1 LNYEPKTII
10 RLDELGKRNIMSNLQ
25 IPERVEL
32 EQSTYSITTGK
43 FTLQPLEKGFGVT
56 MGNSMRRVLLSSL
69 PGTAITAIRVEGI
82 HHEFST
88 IKGMVEDVA
97 DFILNLKQVRI
108 KPINKKVSKV
118 TLHVKGPGKLK
129 AGDIQKASAE
139 VEVLNLDHHLASLNK
154 DADFEI
160 ELRLGRGK
168 GYVPA
173 EENKSLDQP
182 LGTIAI
188 DSIFTPIANVRY
200 TVEPTRVGGQ
210 TDFEKLVLDIET
222 DGSVTPEEAV
232 TYAAKILRDHLQL
245 FINFGVEPEAEKAE
259 TEQEAEVGRV
269 RKILRLSVDELEL
282 SVRSHNCLRSANIKT
297 LADLVHR
304 SESELL
310 KFRNFGRKSLAE
322 LSEIVEQH
330 GLTFGMD
337 VDKYLKEGND

>member
-1 LNYEPKTII
+1 
-10 RLDELGKRNIMSNLQ
+10 MSTLQ

-32 EQSTYSITTGK
+32 EQSTYSATTGK

-129 AGDIQKASAE
+129 AGDIQKASTE
-139 VEVLNLDHHLASLNK
+139 VEVLNPDHHLASLNK

-168 GYVPA
+168 GYIPA
-173 EENKSLDQP
+173 EENKLSDQP

-232 TYAAKILRDHLQL
+232 THAAKILRDHLQL

-337 VDKYLKEGND
+337 VEKYLKEGND